1 MTTSTR
7 PPASTGPASTGPA
20 STGTG
25 AAARPGAPSRR
36 PRLRLRD
43 VVLAAGLVGIVLCGT
58 ATIARAAADDA
69 SGVPGAVLAALGLV
83 AVAAVLVRA
92 AARHRR
98 RAAAAKAPADP
109 VDYDAMDPNAFELAV
124 AELCARDGCVDVEVV
139 GGAGD
144 LGADVVATAPDGRRV
159 VLQCKHYG
167 PGNKVG
173 SQDLQRFG
181 GTCFAVHEADVA
193 ALVTSSDFTEP
204 AAEYA
209 AQCGIVCCDRAA
221 LDAWTEGTGP
231 APWSPGR

>member
-1 MTTSTR
+1 MTTSPTR
-7 PPASTGPASTGPA
+7 PRAPAR
-20 STGTG
+20 TG
-25 AAARPGAPSRR
+25 AGPGPGAPARR

-43 VVLAAGLVGIVLCGT
+43 VVLAVGLVGTVVCGA
-58 ATIARAAADDA
+58 ATTVRAAAGDA
-69 SGVPGAVLAALGLV
+69 SDVPGALLAALGLV

-92 AARHRR
+92 AARSRR
-98 RAAAAKAPADP
+98 RAAAATAPAAP
-109 VDYDAMDPNAFELAV
+109 VDYDAMDADAFERAV
-124 AELCARDGCVDVEVV
+124 AELCIRDGCVDVDVV

-159 VLQCKHYG
+159 VLQCKHYA

-173 SQDLQRFG
+173 SQDVQRFG

-193 ALVTSSDFTEP
+193 AVVTSSDFTEP
-204 AAEYA
+204 AMEYA

-221 LDAWTEGTGP
+221 LDAWTDGTGP